1 VSMLNLGVWRVG
13 KSNGWSPPSTIYSCA
28 FLHLLYLCH
37 RLSLAST
44 RGIRSPPFLAPK
56 TRHTSRP
63 SDLHHDAHQ
72 ASLLATESDR
82 SPVHTPDSGESF
94 CSALGP
100 ARVTLLPRKAHP
112 GVAVRLREH
121 PSSVTCRNAAAI
133 DAGTALCRQGPCR

>member
-1 VSMLNLGVWRVG
+1 MCGEWGSRTDGLLPLQYIPVHFSTSFIFVIAF
-13 KSNGWSPPSTIYSCA
+13 PSRLLAA
-28 FLHLLYLCH
+28 FGPLHSWLQ
-37 RLSLAST
+37 
-44 RGIRSPPFLAPK
+44 K

-100 ARVTLLPRKAHP
+100 ARVTFAATESTSWR
-112 GVAVRLREH
+112 AVRLREH
-121 PSSVTCRNAAAI
+121 LVRNRAGMQLRSTWHCSLSPRSVV
-133 DAGTALCRQGPCR
+133 GSELG